1 MFMSTLQINDL
12 INPARLRLGIKR
24 AFTGDIHEILSEA
37 FQNSARAGAR
47 NIWIITDE
55 RGFTYQDD
63 GRGLRDESDFE
74 ALLKLGESGWDQ
86 RVQEA
91 EQPLGLGVYS
101 LFAHDEIESV
111 TFSSNLLSLTLDT
124 RLWWDLQYA
133 ARWRENIRT
142 ICFPSPGMNIGVVC
156 SKALTDQ
163 LVKALTDPWLIYR
176 SPARGYIGLLTIKI
190 NDTVVN
196 TSVPEDAM
204 PSVPLIET
212 SYQNNRLVIGLYGK
226 EGYTTQN
233 GIWINFHGQMIP
245 VDHYSRFQAYLEVRQ
260 GRPINPMSP
269 SRRGIIKDDALTRLC
284 DFIRDSLF
292 EYFSRTPVDEIDP
305 LALAQFYNDYPAQ
318 ASMLP
323 CFVAARRK
331 RYESGDDVSKMTSL
345 FAPQVLSYENP
356 PLLLADKARVIR
368 EDGTVISVE
377 YGLHTFLELTG
388 AAYKV
393 MEADESRLDVRRL
406 WWKPGE
412 QITLP
417 NGCPQI
423 FHKAGQW
430 GLGTENEPPREWREI
445 SNHVVFTF
453 SDPNNWGVEN
463 VDFTVGGADPQDFY
477 QSDAWGGF
485 DPKNDQGRSYQEMSE
500 SYRESC
506 EREIR
511 NLIGNAV
518 PMNFSWEDLM
528 KFVPD
533 GEQIIEISPVY
544 KSRRKHRPD
553 GVILLLSN
561 DEIVRLSLF

>member
-1 MFMSTLQINDL
+1 MSTSQIIDL

-24 AFTGDIHEILSEA
+24 AFTGDINEILSEI
-37 FQNSARAGAR
+37 FQNAARAGAR
-47 NIWIITDE
+47 NIRITTDD

-86 RVQEA
+86 LVEEE
-91 EQPLGLGVYS
+91 EQPLGLGIHS
-101 LFAHDEIESV
+101 LLAHDEVESV
-111 TFSSNLLSLTLDT
+111 TFSSNLLSLTIDA
-124 RLWWDLQYA
+124 RLWWDWQYA
-133 ARWRENIRT
+133 AGWRENIRT
-142 ICFPSPGMNIGVVC
+142 ICFPAPGMNIGVMC
-156 SKALTDQ
+156 AKALTDQ
-163 LVKALTDPWLIYR
+163 LVKALTDAWLIYR

-196 TSVPEDAM
+196 TSVPEDAW

-226 EGYTTQN
+226 EGYATQN
-233 GIWINFHGQMIP
+233 GIWVNFYGQMIP
-245 VDHYSRFQAYLEVRQ
+245 VDQYSRFQAYLEVRQ

-269 SRRGIIKDDALTRLC
+269 SRRGIIKDEALNKLC

-292 EYFSRTPVDEIDP
+292 EYFSRTPIEEIDP
-305 LALAQFYNDYPAQ
+305 LALSQFYHDYPAQ
-318 ASMLP
+318 ASNLP

-345 FAPQVLSYENP
+345 SAPQVLSYENS

-368 EDGTVISVE
+368 EDETVDSVE

-393 MEADESRLDVRRL
+393 LEADESRLDIRHL

-412 QITLP
+412 QIPLP
-417 NGCPQI
+417 IGWRQI

-430 GLGTENEPPREWREI
+430 RLGTEQEPPEEWREI

-453 SDPNNWGVEN
+453 NDPNNWDVDK

-477 QSDAWGGF
+477 QTDAWAGF
-485 DPKNDQGRSYQEMSE
+485 DPSNDQGRSREEMSE
-500 SYRESC
+500 SYQASC

-511 NLIGNAV
+511 NLIGNSV
-518 PMNFSWEDLM
+518 PKNFSWDDLLR
-528 KFVPD
+528 FVPE
-533 GEQIIEISPVY
+533 GEQIIAVTPEY
-544 KSRRKHRPD
+544 KSRRKHRPA

-561 DEIVRLSLF
+561 DEMVRFSLF

>member
-1 MFMSTLQINDL
+1 MSASQINDL

-24 AFTGDIHEILSEA
+24 AFTGDVNELLSEI
-37 FQNSARAGAR
+37 FQNAIRAGAR
-47 NIWIITDE
+47 NIRITTDD
-55 RGFTYQDD
+55 RGFAYQDD

-86 RVQEA
+86 RIQEA
-91 EQPLGLGVYS
+91 HQSMGLGVHS
-101 LFAHDEIESV
+101 ILAHDEVQSV
-111 TFSSNLLSLTLDT
+111 TFNSNLLSLTIDAH
-124 RLWWDLQYA
+124 LWWDWQYA
-133 ARWRENIRT
+133 AGWRENLRT
-142 ICFPSPGMNIGVVC
+142 TCFPAPGMNIGVVC

-163 LVKALTDPWLIYR
+163 LVKTLTDAWLIYR
-176 SPARGYIGLLTIKI
+176 SPARGYIGLLNVMI

-212 SYQNNRLVIGLYGK
+212 SYENNRLVIGLYGK

-245 VDHYSRFQAYLEVRQ
+245 VDQYSRFQAYLEVRQ
-260 GRPINPMSP
+260 GRPVNPMSP
-269 SRRGIIKDDALTRLC
+269 SRRGIIKDESLTRLC

-292 EYFSRTPVDEIDP
+292 EYFSRTPVEEIDP
-305 LALAQFYNDYPAQ
+305 LALSQFYHDYPAH
-318 ASMLP
+318 ASKLP

-345 FAPQVLSYENP
+345 SAPQVLSYENP

-368 EDGTVISVE
+368 EDGTVDSVE

-393 MEADESRLDVRRL
+393 MDVDDSRLDIRRL

-412 QITLP
+412 QIQIA

-423 FHKAGQW
+423 FYKAGQW
-430 GLGTENEPPREWREI
+430 GLGTEQEPPEEWREI
-445 SNHVVFTF
+445 TNHVVFAF
-453 SDPNNWGVEN
+453 NNPDNWDVDS
-463 VDFTVGGADPQDFY
+463 VDFMVGGADPQDFY
-477 QSDAWGGF
+477 QTDAWGGF
-485 DPKNDQGRSYQEMSE
+485 DPQNGEGRSYQEMSE

-518 PMNFSWEDLM
+518 PKNFSWEDLM
-528 KFVPD
+528 RFVPE
-533 GEQIIEISPVY
+533 GAQIIAVSPVY
-544 KSRRKHRPD
+544 KSKRKRNPD
-553 GVILLLSN
+553 SVILLLSN
-561 DEIVRLSLF
+561 NDEIIRLSLF

>member
-1 MFMSTLQINDL
+1 MSASQIDDL
-12 INPARLRLGIKR
+12 INPSRLRLGIKR
-24 AFTGDIHEILSEA
+24 AFTGDINEVLSEI
-37 FQNSARAGAR
+37 FQNAMRAGAR
-47 NIWIITDE
+47 NIRITTDDK
-55 RGFTYQDD
+55 GFTYQDD

-86 RVQEA
+86 RVEEDHQSM
-91 EQPLGLGVYS
+91 GLGVHS
-101 LFAHDEIESV
+101 ILAHDEVQSV
-111 TFSSNLLSLTLDT
+111 TFSSNLLSLTIDAH
-124 RLWWDLQYA
+124 LWWDWQYA
-133 ARWRENIRT
+133 AGWRENLRT
-142 ICFPSPGMNIGVVC
+142 TCFPAPGMNIGVMC

-163 LVKALTDPWLIYR
+163 LVKALTDAWLIYR
-176 SPARGYIGLLTIKI
+176 SPARGYYGLLTIMI
-190 NDTVVN
+190 NDTAVN
-196 TSVPEDAM
+196 MSVPEDAM

-233 GIWINFHGQMIP
+233 GIWVNFYGQMIP
-245 VDHYSRFQAYLEVRQ
+245 VDQYSRFQAYLEVRQ
-260 GRPINPMSP
+260 GRPVNPMSP
-269 SRRGIIKDDALTRLC
+269 SRRGIIKDESLNRLC

-292 EYFSRTPVDEIDP
+292 EYFSQTPIEEIDP
-305 LALAQFYNDYPAQ
+305 LALSQFYHDYPAQ
-318 ASMLP
+318 ASKLP

-345 FAPQVLSYENP
+345 SAPQVLSYENP

-368 EDGTVISVE
+368 EEGTVDSVG

-393 MEADESRLDVRRL
+393 MDADDSRLDIRCL

-412 QITLP
+412 QIQIA
-417 NGCPQI
+417 NGCPQ
-423 FHKAGQW
+423 FFYKVGQW
-430 GLGTENEPPREWREI
+430 GLGTEQEPPEEWREI

-453 SDPNNWGVEN
+453 NDPNNWDVGQ

-477 QSDAWGGF
+477 QTDAWAGF
-485 DPKNDQGRSYQEMSE
+485 DPSNDQGRSREEMSE
-500 SYRESC
+500 SYQESC

-518 PMNFSWEDLM
+518 PKNFSWDDLLR
-528 KFVPD
+528 FVPE
-533 GEQIIEISPVY
+533 GEQIIAVTPEY
-544 KSRRKHRPD
+544 KSRRKHRPA

-561 DEIVRLSLF
+561 DEMVRLSLF

>member
-1 MFMSTLQINDL
+1 MSTSQISDL

-37 FQNSARAGAR
+37 FGNSQRAGAR
-47 NIWIITDE
+47 NVQITTDD
-55 RGFTYQDD
+55 RGFIYQDD
-63 GRGLRDESDFE
+63 GRGLRDKSDFE

-86 RVQEA
+86 RVEEEQ
-91 EQPLGLGVYS
+91 QPLGLGIHS
-101 LFAHDEIESV
+101 LLAHEEVESV
-111 TFSSNLLSLTLDT
+111 TFSSNLMSLTLDS
-124 RLWWDLQYA
+124 RRWWTDICYA
-133 ARWRENIRT
+133 TGWADNLNQ
-142 ICFPSPGMNIGVVC
+142 ICFPAPGMNISVVC

-163 LVKALTDPWLIYR
+163 LVKALTDAWLIYR
-176 SPARGYIGLLTIKI
+176 SPARGYYGLLNITI

-196 TSVPEDAM
+196 TSVPEDST

-226 EGYTTQN
+226 EGYATQN
-233 GIWINFHGQMIP
+233 GIWVNFYGQMIP
-245 VDHYSRFQAYLEVRQ
+245 VDQYSRFQAYLDVRQ
-260 GRPINPMSP
+260 GRPVNPMSP
-269 SRRGIIKDDALTRLC
+269 SRRGIIKEESLTRLC

-292 EYFSRTPVDEIDP
+292 EYFNRTLIEEIDP
-305 LALAQFYNDYPAQ
+305 LALSQFYHDYPAQ
-318 ASMLP
+318 ASKLP

-331 RYESGDDVSKMTSL
+331 RYESGDDVIKMTSL
-345 FAPQVLSYENP
+345 SAPQVLSYENP

-368 EDGTVISVE
+368 EDGTVDSVE

-393 MEADESRLDVRRL
+393 MEADDSRLEIRRL

-412 QITLP
+412 TTQIA

-423 FHKAGQW
+423 FYKAGQW
-430 GLGTENEPPREWREI
+430 GLGTEQEPPEEWREI

-453 SDPNNWGVEN
+453 NDPNNWDVDK

-477 QSDAWGGF
+477 QTDAWGGF
-485 DPKNDQGRSYQEMSE
+485 DPSNDQGRSREEMSE
-500 SYRESC
+500 SYCESC

-518 PMNFSWEDLM
+518 PKNFSWDDLLR
-528 KFVPD
+528 FVPD
-533 GEQIIEISPVY
+533 GEQIIAVTPEY
-544 KSRRKHRPD
+544 KSRRKHRPM

-561 DEIVRLSLF
+561 DEMVRLSLF

>member
-1 MFMSTLQINDL
+1 MSTLQINDL

-37 FQNSARAGAR
+37 IQNSARAGAR
-47 NIWIITDE
+47 NIWITTDD
-55 RGFTYQDD
+55 RGFTYLDD

-74 ALLKLGESGWDQ
+74 ALLKLGESGWNQ

-124 RLWWDLQYA
+124 RLWWDWQYA
-133 ARWRENIRT
+133 AGWRENLRT
-142 ICFPSPGMNIGVVC
+142 TCFPAPGMNIGVVC

-163 LVKALTDPWLIYR
+163 LVKTLTDPWLIYR
-176 SPARGYIGLLTIKI
+176 SPARGYIGLLNVMF
-190 NDTVVN
+190 NDMVVN

-245 VDHYSRFQAYLEVRQ
+245 VDQYSRFQVYIEVRQ

-269 SRRGIIKDDALTRLC
+269 SRRGIIKDEALNKLC

-292 EYFSRTPVDEIDP
+292 EYFSRTPIEEIDP
-305 LALAQFYNDYPAQ
+305 LALSQFYHDYPAQ
-318 ASMLP
+318 ASKLP

-345 FAPQVLSYENP
+345 SAPQVLSYENS

-368 EDGTVISVE
+368 EDGTVDSVE

-388 AAYKV
+388 APFKV
-393 MEADESRLDVRRL
+393 MDADDSRLDVRTL

-412 QITLP
+412 QIQIA

-423 FHKAGQW
+423 FYKAGQW
-430 GLGTENEPPREWREI
+430 GLGKEQEPPAEWREI
-445 SNHVVFTF
+445 NNHVVFAF
-453 SDPNNWGVEN
+453 NDPNNWDVEN
-463 VDFTVGGADPQDFY
+463 VDFTVGGADQQDFY
-477 QSDAWGGF
+477 QTDAWAGF
-485 DPKNDQGRSYQEMSE
+485 DPNNDQGRSREEMSD
-500 SYRESC
+500 SYQESC

-518 PMNFSWEDLM
+518 PKNFSWDDLLR
-528 KFVPD
+528 FVPE
-533 GEQIIEISPVY
+533 GEQIIAVTPEY
-544 KSRRKHRPD
+544 KSRRKHRPA

-561 DEIVRLSLF
+561 DELVRLSLF